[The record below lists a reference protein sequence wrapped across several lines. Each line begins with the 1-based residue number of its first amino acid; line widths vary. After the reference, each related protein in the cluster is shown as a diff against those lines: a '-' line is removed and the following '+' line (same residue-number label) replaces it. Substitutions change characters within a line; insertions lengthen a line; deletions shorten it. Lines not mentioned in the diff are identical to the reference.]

1 MGEREENKKK
11 KNSTYNIEK
20 NFDIP
25 TQNSISQ
32 KWLFPAALGI
42 RNNEW

>member
-1 MGEREENKKK
+1 MGEREENKK

-32 KWLFPAALGI
+32 K
-42 RNNEW
+42 